1 MRHPRTVYRSKAGAL
16 MIAQFSQIISTP
28 LGGLLV
34 LALAAYLEVQGDAC
48 FQTGLYHSSGA
59 KQIGW
64 LVSGAIVLVC
74 YSLFLNSSKIDSG
87 KLLGIY
93 VVLFFLVAQMVAKLP
108 FSSIA
113 QQTDISW
120 RSLRG
125 GWRPDHDTLEG
136 IAITD

>member
-1 MRHPRTVYRSKAGAL
+1 

-48 FQTGLYHSSGA
+48 FQAGLYHSSGA

-64 LVSGAIVLVC
+64 FVSGAIVLVC
-74 YSLFLNSSKIDSG
+74 YSLFLNSSKIDFG

-93 VVLFFLVAQMVAKLP
+93 VVLLDRKSVV
-108 FSSIA
+108 
-113 QQTDISW
+113 
-120 RSLRG
+120 
-125 GWRPDHDTLEG
+125 
-136 IAITD
+136 